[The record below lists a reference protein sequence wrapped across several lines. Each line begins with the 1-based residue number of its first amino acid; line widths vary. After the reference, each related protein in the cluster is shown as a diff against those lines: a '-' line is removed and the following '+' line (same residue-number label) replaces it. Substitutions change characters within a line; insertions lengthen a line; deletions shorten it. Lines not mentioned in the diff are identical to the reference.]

1 MSSKNRKK
9 RGNFLAGILVPKNLL
24 WQNFYWEKFIPLSKI
39 CIKNF
44 PSLYFPQKEVLMIGI
59 GIGIGIIVLAF
70 GYFIFVYNKLVGL
83 ATQADEAW
91 SGIDVQLK
99 RRYDLIPNLVETV
112 KGYAKHESQTLEK
125 VIQARNQAMQA
136 SGIEDKINAEN
147 QLTSTLKTLFALSE
161 SYPDLKANTNFLEL
175 QKSLSSIE
183 DELSR
188 ARRYYNAVTRDYNIL
203 CQTFPSFIIANM
215 TGFRKRP
222 FFEAAESE
230 RENVK
235 VQF

>member
-1 MSSKNRKK
+1 M
-9 RGNFLAGILVPKNLL
+9 
-24 WQNFYWEKFIPLSKI
+24 
-39 CIKNF
+39 
-44 PSLYFPQKEVLMIGI
+44 MGI
-59 GIGIGIIVLAF
+59 GIGLGIVVLMA
-70 GYFIFVYNKLVGL
+70 GYGIFVFNQLVNLRNQG
-83 ATQADEAW
+83 DEAW

-125 VIQARNQAMQA
+125 VIQARNMAMQA
-136 SGIEDKINAEN
+136 SGVEERIAAEN
-147 QLTSTLKTLFALSE
+147 QLSSTLKSLFALSE

-175 QKSLSSIE
+175 QKTLSEIE
-183 DELSR
+183 EQIAL

-203 CQTFPSFIIANM
+203 CESFPSMIIAALAH
-215 TGFRKRP
+215 FQRRP

-230 RENVK
+230 RQNVR